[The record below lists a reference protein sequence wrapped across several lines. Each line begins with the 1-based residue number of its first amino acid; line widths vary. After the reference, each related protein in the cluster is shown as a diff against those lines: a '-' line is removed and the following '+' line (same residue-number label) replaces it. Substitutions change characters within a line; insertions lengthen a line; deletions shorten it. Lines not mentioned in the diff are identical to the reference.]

1 MPAGALLLLNGPS
14 GIAKSNVARRL
25 CSGSALS
32 LCLDIDMLRRLLGQW
47 MDHPQQSGALAREM
61 ALAAAERHLRGG
73 HGVVVPQF
81 LGRPAFVDR
90 LEQLAV
96 ELGAPFD
103 HVVLMDDE
111 ASAAARFLGRAHAAD
126 ATEQHREADAMA
138 GGEAGFTEMY
148 AALLA
153 VLQAP
158 DVAIVRSVEDDVD
171 GTLAAVRAAV
181 AGRW

>member
-1 MPAGALLLLNGPS
+1 
-14 GIAKSNVARRL
+14 
-25 CSGSALS
+25 
-32 LCLDIDMLRRLLGQW
+32 
-47 MDHPQQSGALAREM
+47 MDHPHQSGGLARDL
-61 ALAAAERHLRGG
+61 ALAAAERHLGGG

-103 HVVLMDDE
+103 HVALVDDE
-111 ASAAARFLGRAHAAD
+111 ESAAARFLGRAHAPH
-126 ATEQHREADAMA
+126 ATEQHREADLMA

-148 AALLA
+148 AALLT
-153 VLQAP
+153 VVQAR
-158 DVAIVRSVEDDVD
+158 DVALIRSVEDDVD
-171 GTLAAVRAAV
+171 GTVAAVRAAV